1 MLAVGL
7 LFVGITLISNGYCG
21 LVGVDHRSVALLNL
35 LTGSLSF
42 IINTT
47 YLLRGDYYSAGT
59 GYLFAFTYLIVGF
72 VYLFN
77 LDMRIYGIFALFV
90 AINTIPSAW
99 VAYRVEGDWRF
110 AIIWLIWGILW
121 FSGFVEY
128 VLAIKIGKPVF
139 YFAILAGIFTCWI
152 PGYLMLINQW

>member
-42 IINTT
+42 IINT
-47 YLLRGDYYSAGT
+47 
-59 GYLFAFTYLIVGF
+59 TYLIVGF